1 MAIVEAQASREKCD
15 SFDRERLRIEPM
27 LRRFLIPMIPHGAR
41 VLGIGCG
48 MGSDVLALRDARID
62 ANGLDPSRLSF
73 EILPDGAERY
83 LRVGAVEDRPFA
95 DDKFGFAYSLDV
107 IEHVG
112 CMNFGTVVTADTE
125 ATRIRFLSACMD
137 LLVPGGE
144 LLLTTSNRLCPIDP
158 GHGHRYH
165 WLGRLLRSGRKPG
178 LSIPWSKKNF
188 LVSYGDIKRLVEK
201 AGGGGQFE
209 VSCCPTADYPGIS
222 EREDMISRTVTAL
235 LRFLDLP
242 FLRGSPFAPSLIVK
256 IRRRT

>member
-1 MAIVEAQASREKCD
+1 MAIVEAHASREKRD

-27 LRRFLIPMIPHGAR
+27 LRRFLMPMIPDGAR
-41 VLGIGCG
+41 VLSIGCG
-48 MGSDVLALRDARID
+48 MGSDVLALRDAGFD

-95 DDKFGFAYSLDV
+95 DDKFDFAYSLDV

-112 CMNFGTVVTADTE
+112 CRNFGTVVTGDTE
-125 ATRIRFLSACMD
+125 ATRVRFLSACMG
-137 LLVPGGE
+137 LLAPGGE
-144 LLLTTSNRLCPIDP
+144 LLLTTSNRLCPLDP

-178 LSIPWSKKNF
+178 LSIPWSRKNF
-188 LVSYGDIKRLVEK
+188 LVSYGDIKQLVEK

-209 VSCCPTADYPGIS
+209 VSCWPTADYPGIS
-222 EREDMISRTVTAL
+222 ERKDLLSRTVTAL

-242 FLRGSPFAPSLIVK
+242 FLRGSPFAPILIVK
-256 IRRRT
+256 IRRKA